1 MIFPRARGRLHGMKA
16 LIALFFLVLCTTQ
29 AGAAERVTLYARLTE
44 DLAVELTD
52 GSKWAME
59 KGDCFPVVAYKESHT
74 KLILRLASTNFVVSS
89 QHAAIVSDKDTPAA
103 VERYRG
109 TLQVYIEGFSARWKA
124 RAEAAAK
131 K

>member
-1 MIFPRARGRLHGMKA
+1 MKA
-16 LIALFFLVLCTTQ
+16 LIAILLFALCTVR
-29 AGAAERVTLYARLTE
+29 ASASERVVLYAKLLQDLT
-44 DLAVELTD
+44 VELTD

-74 KLILRLASTNFVVSS
+74 KLILRLASTSFVVAGD
-89 QHAAIVSDKDTPAA
+89 HAAIVDDKDTPAA
-103 VERYRG
+103 VVRYRS
-109 TLQVYIEGFSARWKA
+109 TLQTYIDGFSTRWKA

>member
-1 MIFPRARGRLHGMKA
+1 MKP
-16 LIALFFLVLCTTQ
+16 LIAVLLLALCSAQ
-29 AGAAERVTLYARLTE
+29 SGAAEHVTLYARLLE

-74 KLILRLASTNFVVSS
+74 KLVLRLASTNFVVSS
-89 QHAAIVSDKDTPAA
+89 EHAAIVSDKETAA
-103 VERYRG
+103 ALERYRG

-124 RAEAAAK
+124 RAEASAK

>member
-1 MIFPRARGRLHGMKA
+1 MKA
-16 LIALFFLVLCTTQ
+16 LIALLLLALCTAQ
-29 AGAAERVTLYARLTE
+29 GGAADRVTLYARLTE

-74 KLILRLASTNFVVSS
+74 KLILRLASTNFVVAS
-89 QHAAIVSDKDTPAA
+89 QHAEIVKDNESAA
-103 VERYRG
+103 ALERYRG

-124 RAEAAAK
+124 KAEAAAK

>member
-1 MIFPRARGRLHGMKA
+1 MKA
-16 LIALFFLVLCTTQ
+16 LLAILLLALCTAQ
-29 AGAAERVTLYARLTE
+29 SVAGERVVLYARLLQ

-74 KLILRLASTNFVVSS
+74 KLILRLASTSFVVSAD
-89 QHAAIVSDKDTPAA
+89 HAAIVSDRETPAA
-103 VERYRG
+103 IERYRA
-109 TLQVYIEGFSARWKA
+109 TLQTYIEGFSARWKA
-124 RAEAAAK
+124 KAEAAAK

>member
-1 MIFPRARGRLHGMKA
+1 MKA
-16 LIALFFLVLCTTQ
+16 LIAILLLALCTAQ
-29 AGAAERVTLYARLTE
+29 SGAAERVTLYARLTE

-89 QHAAIVSDKDTPAA
+89 QHAQIVSDKDAA
-103 VERYRG
+103 AALERYRG
-109 TLQVYIEGFSARWKA
+109 TLQIYIEGFSARWKA
-124 RAEAAAK
+124 KAEAATK

>member
-1 MIFPRARGRLHGMKA
+1 MKA
-16 LIALFFLVLCTTQ
+16 LFAIFLLALCIVQ
-29 AGAAERVTLYARLTE
+29 ACGADRVTLYARLRE

-74 KLILRLASTNFVVSS
+74 KLVLRLASTNFVVLSE
-89 QHAAIVSDKDTPAA
+89 HAEIVTDKDAA
-103 VERYRG
+103 AALERYRG

>member
-1 MIFPRARGRLHGMKA
+1 MKA
-16 LIALFFLVLCTTQ
+16 LIAILFIALCSVQTF
-29 AGAAERVTLYARLTE
+29 AGERVVLYAKLLQ
-44 DLAVELTD
+44 DLNVELTD

-74 KLILRLASTNFVVSS
+74 KLILRLASTSFVVAGND
-89 QHAAIVSDKDTPAA
+89 AAIVSDKETPAA
-103 VERYRG
+103 IERYRS
-109 TLQVYIEGFSARWKA
+109 TLQTYINGFSARWKA